1 MFLLIQNIMN
11 TSDTLF
17 TLITITEGSEVKKQ
31 NLHDNYEQLYLN
43 IEWWINTIEYITV
56 IGGLGN
62 ILTFM
67 EKGFH
72 KNVSVCFFMSI
83 LALADTGK

>member
-1 MFLLIQNIMN
+1 MN

-17 TLITITEGSEVKKQ
+17 TLITITEGSEVKKL
-31 NLHDNYEQLYLN
+31 NLHDNYEKPFFN
-43 IEWWINTIEYITV
+43 IEWWINTIAYNTV

-67 EKGFH
+67 QKGFH

-83 LALADTGK
+83 LSLADTGK